1 MTIFIETREAG
12 RGRTL
17 VHSFDDKHDLLCYA
31 DTVLARH
38 DNLSMIRGY
47 WTTIDTICEALC
59 DMGMGTGSRTHSRIT
74 REEAR
79 EKFRDGSAANYCHSW
94 HLSEGAGTRQHYR
107 PRPKGEHNIT
117 NWRSQGFEPKPGEVP
132 IRTERRGYPIRF
144 THKIFEASQVQRIV
158 PKSLPKP
165 KPKPKPEPY
174 VPITVE
180 QFEQALARTRL
191 IKEAA

>member
-31 DTVLARH
+31 DEVLACH
-38 DNLSMIRGY
+38 DNFSMIKGY

-59 DMGMGTGSRTHSRIT
+59 DMGMGTGSRTHRRIT

-107 PRPKGEHNIT
+107 P
-117 NWRSQGFEPKPGEVP
+117 KP
-132 IRTERRGYPIRF
+132 
-144 THKIFEASQVQRIV
+144 A
-158 PKSLPKP
+158 
-165 KPKPKPEPY
+165 PEPY
-174 VPITVE
+174 VPITAE

-191 IKEAA
+191 IKDNKTLERIRDN